1 MSLSSKTEAIFW
13 TKFDIKLISKD
24 IFEDLKIGID
34 FDKSSIFSSSS
45 LLKPVV
51 AITIGIL
58 LFSSVNQEQSIICCQ
73 YCGRVLQQL
82 KKIAVYGEQVMKR
95 HPLGSGT
102 SFSIPV
108 NTE

>member
-1 MSLSSKTEAIFW
+1 MKPKTVL
-13 TKFDIKLISKD
+13 KGMRMHMVPDLHQKLKML
-24 IFEDLKIGID
+24 F
-34 FDKSSIFSSSS
+34 
-45 LLKPVV
+45 
-51 AITIGIL
+51 TIGIL